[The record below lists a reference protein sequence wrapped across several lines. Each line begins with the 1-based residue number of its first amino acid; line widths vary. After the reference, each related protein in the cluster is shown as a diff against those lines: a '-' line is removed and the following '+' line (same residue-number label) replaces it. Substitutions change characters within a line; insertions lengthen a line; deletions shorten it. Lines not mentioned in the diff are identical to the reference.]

1 MKRVELVRRPPR
13 KGTQKI
19 GIDTEIEITMKN
31 GAVHRG
37 KLPSPAVIRRSLPSR
52 AEIEDK
58 LRQCAD
64 GILAPRQIA
73 NFLNDFWT
81 LERAPSIAA
90 WLRLLRPPRR

>member
-19 GIDTEIEITMKN
+19 GIDTEIEITMN
-31 GAVHRG
+31 DGVVHRG
-37 KLPSPAVIRRSLPSR
+37 KTTIARGHPKLPPSR

-90 WLRLLRPPRR
+90 WLRLLRPSRR